1 MALKEQL
8 KAYMESHRQEMIDDI
23 SALVAIKSDRGETA
37 PGAPFGEGPA
47 AALDKAME
55 ICADKGFAVKNWD
68 GYVGTADMNDK
79 ASGLDILAHL
89 DVVPVS
95 DGWTV
100 TDPFTPKLI
109 GNKLYGRGTAD
120 DKGPAVAALYAM
132 MAVKELG
139 IPLKSNCR
147 LILGTDEEC
156 GSSDIRHYYAQNP
169 EAPCTFS
176 PDANFPC
183 INIEK
188 GSIHGDYTA
197 VYPEMTAL
205 PRIVRAQ
212 GGTKINVVPN
222 KAEAVV
228 EGLTADQ
235 IREVAERVTAETG
248 ITFTLTGEGA
258 VEIVAHGVNAHAAMP
273 EPGNNAIT
281 GLLTLLTALPMAS
294 CEGFDKLCAFQ
305 KLYPHGDWS
314 GLAAGIAMEDEESGA
329 MTSCLNIFSLTATG
343 FAAQTDCRCPI
354 CATDENVTEVLR
366 AGAEAAGITLNPA
379 CKLNAP
385 HYVPADSPFVQT
397 LLSAYETYTGQKGEP
412 LAIGGG
418 TYTHHLQN
426 GVAFGCEFP
435 WTEDVHM
442 HGDDERVNIDELIL
456 SAQIFAQVIVD
467 VCGE

>member
-1 MALKEQL
+1 MLKEQL
-8 KAYMESHRQEMIDDI
+8 KAYMEAHRQQMIDDI
-23 SALVAIKSDRGETA
+23 SALVAIKSDRGEPA
-37 PGAPFGEGPA
+37 PGAPYGEGPA

-55 ICADKGFAVKNWD
+55 ICAGKGFAVKNWD

-79 ASGLDILAHL
+79 EPGLDILAHL

-100 TDPFTPKLI
+100 TEPFTPKLV

-120 DKGPAVAALYAM
+120 DKGPAMAALYAM

-139 IPLKSNCR
+139 IPLKANCR

-156 GSSDIRHYYAQNP
+156 GSSDIRHYYAQVP

-188 GSIHGDYTA
+188 GSIKGWYHA
-197 VYPEMTAL
+197 QYPESAEL
-205 PRIVRAQ
+205 PRIVSAQ

-222 KAEAVV
+222 KANAVV
-228 EGLTADQ
+228 EGLT
-235 IREVAERVTAETG
+235 VAEIQAVADKVTAETG
-248 ITFTLTGEGA
+248 VQFTLSGEGQVSILA
-258 VEIVAHGVNAHAAMP
+258 VGQDAHAAMP
-273 EPGNNAIT
+273 EKGNNAIT
-281 GLLTLLTALPMAS
+281 GLLTLLTALPMAES
-294 CEGFDKLCAFQ
+294 EGFTKLCAFQ

-314 GLAAGIAMEDEESGA
+314 GIAAGIAMEDAESGA
-329 MTSCLNIFSLTATG
+329 MTSCLDIFSLSLTG
-343 FAAQTDCRCPI
+343 FEGQTDCRCPI
-354 CATDENVTEVLR
+354 CATDENVTEVLK
-366 AGAEAAGITLNPA
+366 AGAEAAGLTLDPS

-397 LLSAYETYTGQKGEP
+397 LLSAYETYTGEKGEP
-412 LAIGGG
+412 MAIGGG
-418 TYTHHLQN
+418 TYTHHLKN

-442 HGDDERVNIDELIL
+442 HGNDEFTNIDELIL